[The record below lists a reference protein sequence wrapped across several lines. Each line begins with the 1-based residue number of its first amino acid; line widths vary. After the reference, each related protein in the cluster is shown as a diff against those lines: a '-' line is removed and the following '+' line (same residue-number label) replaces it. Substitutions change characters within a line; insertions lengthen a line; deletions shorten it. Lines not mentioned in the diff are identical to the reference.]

1 MFVFISAGRDGA
13 DGRDGIPGRN
23 GISGRQGLPGKY
35 ASHYSQIEL
44 SKFLF
49 ALPIAE
55 SAWTFISKMAAL
67 ISVTKKTE

>member
-35 ASHYSQIEL
+35 ASHYSQIGL
-44 SKFLF
+44 SEFLF
-49 ALPIAE
+49 NLPIAE
-55 SAWTFISKMAAL
+55 SA
-67 ISVTKKTE
+67 